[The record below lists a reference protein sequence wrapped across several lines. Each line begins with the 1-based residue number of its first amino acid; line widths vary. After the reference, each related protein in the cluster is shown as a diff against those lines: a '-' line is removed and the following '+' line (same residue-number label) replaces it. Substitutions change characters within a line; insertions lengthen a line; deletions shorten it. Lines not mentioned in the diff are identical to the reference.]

1 MRTTSKRLE
10 LNLSKQESQ
19 RQGEM
24 AESPRAPS
32 EEQPAESPRTSQEM
46 PDGES
51 SDVGLRVL
59 RPHEGAALLARAQG
73 LSAALMGLTAGQLN
87 RLAEQAAFVEL
98 DKDVCVMM
106 QVRAHERASE
116 RVFACSCVRVLVSE
130 RASELDEA

>member
-1 MRTTSKRLE
+1 M
-10 LNLSKQESQ
+10 
-19 RQGEM
+19 
-24 AESPRAPS
+24 
-32 EEQPAESPRTSQEM
+32 PA
-46 PDGES
+46 GES

-106 QVRAHERASE
+106 QVRAHQRASERASK